1 MAGITSRWRSWAPEF
16 LGLLRV
22 AAGFLFIQ
30 YGSTKLF
37 AIPGPLMPDGSTVAP
52 LSLAGIAGILELA
65 GGVLI
70 LLGLF
75 TRPAAFI
82 LSGEMAVAYWQAH
95 APKGA
100 WPVLNHGAP
109 AFIFCFVFLYLSAA
123 GGGRWSLDHARRSRA
138 HERKPT
144 RVAT

>member
-1 MAGITSRWRSWAPEF
+1 MADLTVRWRSWAPRF
-16 LGLLRV
+16 LSVLRI

-52 LSLAGIAGILELA
+52 LSLAGIAGILELV
-65 GGVLI
+65 GGVFI

-82 LSGEMAVAYWQAH
+82 LSGEMAVAYWHAH
-95 APKGA
+95 APRGA
-100 WPVLNHGAP
+100 WPVLNQGAP
-109 AFIFCFVFLYLSAA
+109 AFIFCFLFLYLSAA
-123 GGGRWSLDHARRSRA
+123 GAGPWSLDHSWRSR
-138 HERKPT
+138 
-144 RVAT
+144 